1 MITTRTEKL
10 EQLLTEN
17 CRKALAEIDEV
28 IQARGFDDIDL
39 EERDVGFPFQLKT
52 ELTVGE
58 EVLVKEVLTLAGWK
72 NVDLRKSWGHFYF

>member
-28 IQARGFDDIDL
+28 IQARSVYEIDL
-39 EERDVGFPFQLKT
+39 VDGDFGFPFQLKT
-52 ELTVGE
+52 ELAAGE

-72 NVDLRKSWGHFYF
+72 DVELSKSCGHFYF